1 MLFQFPP
8 LKVYYGHFSPFL
20 GAVIQPPYGLMCAK
34 GPHMDLDLQIHY
46 MEGVWGGDKAYLLL
60 LFTFFGFRLP
70 LKYALMPHFCAFK
83 PPPWP
88 KVPTRSP
95 YGLVTLNPCFL
106 RVLVKNW
113 SLSVNFGDV
122 FSISH
127 SGGLFLAIFSLFWGC
142 YRAPL

>member
-1 MLFQFPP
+1 MAIFHL
-8 LKVYYGHFSPFL
+8 FL
-20 GAVIQPPYGLMCAK
+20 GPLYSPPMALCVPKVPIWTWTSRYIIWKESGAETKLIYYFYS
-34 GPHMDLDLQIHY
+34 L
-46 MEGVWGGDKAYLLL
+46 
-60 LFTFFGFRLP
+60 FFGFRLP

-106 RVLVKNW
+106 KVLVKNW